1 MDRRGRGRPKK
12 IASDNFDQI
21 PVKRGED
28 LPEFFKIYVPAIY
41 SERLRIPPDF
51 IEKFGGNIPE
61 TVTLK
66 KTPGISFQADINR
79 IDDDDDWFIE
89 KGWPEFVKENSVE
102 ESDFLIF
109 TYAGNAVFNVKV
121 FSKNGCIKRVDNLPE
136 DEPSEFEP
144 ESENSEDNQ
153 SEERNL
159 SPRRPS
165 ERETVC
171 GNRYFSVKLKKSC
184 VTRGWL
190 HIPSEFW
197 RTHLGA
203 DKRGLRMVT
212 LKLWVYYLA
221 TKFEHPSKRGFRFNW
236 AATRSMLVRQPTTHT
251 HFLDLCQPRAPFHVL
266 RRPGTWLPS
275 FLLV

>member
-41 SERLRIPPDF
+41 SERLVNFQKKINFHRIPPDF

-121 FSKNGCIKRVDNLPE
+121 FSKNGCIKR
-136 DEPSEFEP
+136 
-144 ESENSEDNQ
+144 
-153 SEERNL
+153 
-159 SPRRPS
+159 
-165 ERETVC
+165 
-171 GNRYFSVKLKKSC
+171 
-184 VTRGWL
+184 

-212 LKLWVYYLA
+212 LKVKEKSWKVGITSKSFRA
-221 TKFEHPSKRGFRFNW
+221 VFSKGWGKFVIDNSLRTGNSCMF
-236 AATRSMLVRQPTTHT
+236 MLIHDG
-251 HFLDLCQPRAPFHVL
+251 HDLVFKNS
-266 RRPGTWLPS
+266 GIKN
-275 FLLV
+275 

>member
-212 LKLWVYYLA
+212 LKVKEKSWKVGITSKSFRA
-221 TKFEHPSKRGFRFNW
+221 VFSKGWGKFVIDNSLRTGNSCMF
-236 AATRSMLVRQPTTHT
+236 MLIHDG
-251 HFLDLCQPRAPFHVL
+251 HDLVFKVL
-266 RRPGTWLPS
+266 IDK
-275 FLLV
+275 

>member
-1 MDRRGRGRPKK
+1 MGRRGRGRPKK

-21 PVKRGED
+21 RVKRDED

-66 KTPGISFQADINR
+66 KTSGISFQADINR
-79 IDDDDDWFIE
+79 IDDDDWFIE

-109 TYAGNAVFNVKV
+109 TYARNAVFDIKI
-121 FSKNGCIKRVDNLPE
+121 FSKNGCLKIVDNLPD
-136 DEPSEFEP
+136 DEPSES
-144 ESENSEDNQ
+144 ESENLEDNQ

-184 VTRGWL
+184 VSRGWL

-197 RTHLGA
+197 RAHLGA
-203 DKRGLRMVT
+203 DKRGLRMAT
-212 LKLWVYYLA
+212 LEVKEKSWKVGITSTSVRA
-221 TKFEHPSKRGFRFNW
+221 IFSKGWGKFVIDNS
-236 AATRSMLVRQPTTHT
+236 
-251 HFLDLCQPRAPFHVL
+251 L
-266 RRPGTWLPS
+266 RIGNS
-275 FLLV
+275 CMFLLIDDRDDLVFKVVIDK